1 MRYLYGDFPD
11 QQIADVKKSIR
22 GSIYFL
28 LLCVD
33 PETSG
38 KYQEININKTFENLL
53 YRLDGF
59 NSLLFYPK
67 EIVNVMCLLQAAQNI
82 YNKPDF
88 SFKTYRKLILDA
100 GAQVLKIGGE

>member
-67 EIVNVMCLLQAAQNI
+67 EIVDIKVKAYPQHKELYASIQTVSMGRPI
-82 YNKPDF
+82 I
-88 SFKTYRKLILDA
+88 SFASLIR
-100 GAQVLKIGGE
+100 